1 MAAGPVQRRKTWP
14 KGGPKYR
21 WIVSPGFPAGESRDD
36 PVRSASFKHN
46 LRTHYLIQRNMAV
59 TPSLS
64 WITRYRSRADTSRQY
79 TETNDTAL
87 PRPCREHAAQPHIRD
102 PSFRNAPRPRT
113 LASNGPISTSVRVN
127 LENKEV
133 DMDEDSDVRM
143 PQDPTSRLFLFAG
156 SFGLVA
162 SLVGSGLIMAAA
174 SF

>member
-87 PRPCREHAAQPHIRD
+87 PRPCRNMRLSH
-102 PSFRNAPRPRT
+102 
-113 LASNGPISTSVRVN
+113 TSVIRNSGTRPVPGHWPQTDRSPRRSVN

-133 DMDEDSDVRM
+133 NMDEDSDVRM